1 MTAIS
6 WPKGRSQCFPFFRLR
21 GQEGKGTFRAV
32 LANFLLRDFFEKRNL
47 KRKSRNENFEK
58 DTL

>member
-1 MTAIS
+1 MTTIS

-32 LANFLLRDFFEKRNL
+32 SQLSVKKLLRKENI
-47 KRKSRNENFEK
+47 KRKNRNENFEK
-58 DTL
+58 ETL

>member
-1 MTAIS
+1 MTTIS

-32 LANFLLRDFFEKRNL
+32 LANFLLRDFFEKR
-47 KRKSRNENFEK
+47 KYKEEK
-58 DTL
+58 